1 MKSTMHVTHPCNV
14 SNRLKRVAFDSQRQ
28 QFSTSCFGGGG
39 GGWGW
44 GGGGGGRGRQ
54 CPLSY
59 IGNVL
64 PSPPVPTLLLERN

>member
-39 GGWGW
+39 GGGW
-44 GGGGGGRGRQ
+44 GGGGGGGEGSAPSHTLGMFYP
-54 CPLSY
+54 PL
-59 IGNVL
+59 L
-64 PSPPVPTLLLERN
+64 FLLNC